1 MAGQFQTSRHFIFWN
16 LQSMAGQSL
25 EGIDAHQEMGAA
37 LVALQRRNKIIQ
49 QIKIAAVWIALVAIL
64 TGGLLLLRIEPNYIL
79 QHYDVILQ
87 GAWTTIYVSFISILI
102 ATAIALAGSI
112 ARLSSNSIA
121 QGLSGFYVSL
131 LRGTPLLIQIYVIY
145 LGLPQIG
152 QQISGLGFP
161 SIGRLLILDAIPA
174 GILALSLNYGAYM
187 TEIFRAGL
195 QSISHGQREAASALG
210 MTQWQVMR
218 RVILPQ
224 AIRIIIPDV
233 GNQFIAMQ
241 KDSALVSV
249 MGVWEITYLAN
260 RYARR
265 DSKYMEMFLV
275 AAAAYWILT
284 IISSWFQSRLEKR
297 MGRAYER

>member
-1 MAGQFQTSRHFIFWN
+1 MTTDN
-16 LQSMAGQSL
+16 LKGPSSV
-25 EGIDAHQEMGAA
+25 IDPHQGMGEA
-37 LVALQRRNKIIQ
+37 LVALQQRRRLIQ
-49 QIKIAAVWIALVAIL
+49 GLKVSAVWIGLIILVTAAMLMLHIS
-64 TGGLLLLRIEPNYIL
+64 PSYMV

-87 GAWTTIYVSFISILI
+87 GAGTTLYVSLVSITV
-102 ATAIALAGSI
+102 ATLLALFGSI

-121 QGLSGFYVSL
+121 QGISGFYVSL
-131 LRGTPLLIQIYVIY
+131 IRGTPLLIQIYVIY

-152 QQISGLGFP
+152 EQLNQLGFP
-161 SIGRLLILDAIPA
+161 FIGRLFILDAVPA

-195 QSISHGQREAASALG
+195 QSISYGQREAAIALG
-210 MTQWQVMR
+210 MTPLQVMR
-218 RVILPQ
+218 RVVLPQ

-249 MGVWEITYLAN
+249 MGVWEITYIAN

-265 DSKYMEMFLV
+265 DSKYMEMFIV
-275 AAAAYWILT
+275 AATAYWILT
-284 IISSWFQSRLEKR
+284 IISSWLQSRLEKR
-297 MGRAYER
+297 MAQAYER

>member
-1 MAGQFQTSRHFIFWN
+1 MTTEN
-16 LQSMAGQSL
+16 LREAPSV
-25 EGIDAHQEMGAA
+25 IDPNQGMGEA
-37 LVALQRRNKIIQ
+37 LVALQKRAKFIQ
-49 QIKIAAVWIALVAIL
+49 SLKVAAVWIVLIILVTAGMLMLHIS
-64 TGGLLLLRIEPNYIL
+64 PAYMA

-87 GAWTTIYVSFISILI
+87 GLWTTIYVSLLSIGI
-102 ATAIALAGSI
+102 ATVLALLGSV

-121 QGLSGFYVSL
+121 QGVSGFYVSL
-131 LRGTPLLIQIYVIY
+131 IRGTPLLIQIYVIY

-152 QQISGLGFP
+152 QRISELGFP
-161 SIGRLLILDAIPA
+161 GIGKLFILDAVPA

-195 QSISHGQREAASALG
+195 QSISYGQREAAIALG
-210 MTQWQVMR
+210 MTPWQVMR

-249 MGVWEITYLAN
+249 MGVWETTFIAN

-265 DSKYMEMFLV
+265 DSKYMEMFII
-275 AAAAYWILT
+275 AATAYWILT
-284 IISSWFQSRLEKR
+284 IVSSWLQGRLEKR
-297 MGRAYER
+297 LAHAYER

>member
-1 MAGQFQTSRHFIFWN
+1 MSTLSSSEARTTGKDANVSMGEALAALHRRQKILHSIKVAGVWV
-16 LQSMAGQSL
+16 G
-25 EGIDAHQEMGAA
+25 
-37 LVALQRRNKIIQ
+37 LVALLS
-49 QIKIAAVWIALVAIL
+49 V
-64 TGGLLLLRIEPNYIL
+64 GLLMLHIEPGYMAE
-79 QHYDVILQ
+79 HYNIILQ
-87 GAWTTIYVSFISILI
+87 GAGTTIGVSLASILI
-102 ATAIALAGSI
+102 ATVLALFGAI
-112 ARLSSNSIA
+112 ARLSSNSVA
-121 QGLSGFYVSL
+121 QGISGFYVSVI
-131 LRGTPLLIQIYVIY
+131 RGTPLLIQIFLIY

-152 QQISGLGFP
+152 QQLTDLGYP
-161 SIGRLLILDAIPA
+161 SIGRLFILDAIPA

-195 QSISHGQREAASALG
+195 QSISYGQREAALAIG

-218 RVILPQ
+218 RIILPQ

-265 DSKYMEMFLV
+265 DSKYIEMYLI

-284 IISSWFQSRLEKR
+284 IISSWLQSRLENR
-297 MGRAYER
+297 MARAYER